1 MPGGQPHAYN
11 PDEMNPVILDLA
23 ENGASL
29 TEICVAIGIVRATAY
44 NWMNPDH
51 DSYNSQFLDVITKAK
66 ELSQGWWERQGRV
79 NLNNKEFNSTLFNK
93 QIAGRFPKDWRDSS
107 HIDHTSKEE
116 KLSVTMNVI
125 NSTSNT

>member
-1 MPGGQPHAYN
+1 MAGQPHGYK
-11 PDEMNPVILDLA
+11 PEEMNPIIMDLA

-29 TEICVAIGIVRATAY
+29 TEICVSIGIVRATAY
-44 NWMNPDH
+44 NWMNPEH
-51 DSYNSQFLDVITKAK
+51 DSYSEAFLDVITKAR

-79 NLNNKEFNSTLFNK
+79 NLNNKDFNSTLFNK

-116 KLSVTMNVI
+116 KLQVTMNVI
-125 NSTSNT
+125 SSTRNT